1 MDAFSSTQNKA
12 LLWDILQTSGKF
24 NGLPTSSAS
33 FIQSAFEKTIQ
44 DLVHKCN
51 ISNSKPHLTVMNKE
65 VISEMCN
72 FILDIQLPKQD
83 LFQKELKKK
92 EDEMNSFLQLK
103 IPKNIVFK
111 DAIEEDKPIG
121 DDIDKLLSQVLSTRE
136 RELELFHHNYPNPNP
151 TIRASKTKHVTFQ
164 EPEFSEGSEGIK
176 GVQEL
181 QALQELQELQEL
193 QDPDEELQ
201 ELQELQD
208 PDEELQA
215 LEDPD
220 EELQA
225 LEDQEVQE
233 LQELQ
238 DQDLPI
244 IVKLN
249 YIINKLDKIEQLLYK
264 MNIRFK
270 N

>member
-24 NGLPTSSAS
+24 NGLPTTSAS
-33 FIQSAFEKTIQ
+33 VIQSAFEKTIQ

-51 ISNSKPHLTVMNKE
+51 ISNPKPHLTVMNKE

-72 FILDIQLPKQD
+72 YIADIQLPKQD

-92 EDEMNSFLQLK
+92 EYEMNSFLQLK
-103 IPKNIVFK
+103 IPKNIVFE
-111 DAIEEDKPIG
+111 DAVEEDKPIG

-136 RELELFHHNYPNPNP
+136 RELELFHNNYPNPNP

-164 EPEFSEGSEGIK
+164 E
-176 GVQEL
+176 L
-181 QALQELQELQEL
+181 QDQDVPHQEL
-193 QDPDEELQ
+193 QDEDVPH
-201 ELQELQD
+201 QELQD
-208 PDEELQA
+208 DE
-215 LEDPD
+215 
-220 EELQA
+220 
-225 LEDQEVQE
+225 
-233 LQELQ
+233 
-238 DQDLPI
+238 DLPI

-249 YIINKLDKIEQLLYK
+249 YIINKLDKIEQLLHK
-264 MNIRFK
+264 MNIKFK